1 MDGLSGILKRRP
13 VDFSLSGNT
22 RSAPARRFASK
33 PGQRELEVSTAI
45 ISTPAS
51 RAQSGAPR
59 VVPNPPRLLVTGAT
73 GFLGGAIAAELVVS
87 PHWAITRFLVR
98 ASDRAQGVER
108 IRAALTRF
116 EVAAADLARVSE
128 DQIILGDFRDID
140 AMFAD
145 PANLAQLQTIT
156 HVINGAA
163 IATFSNH
170 PQLWPINVEGTFNFA
185 RRLSETARLVRF
197 VHIGTAMCV
206 GPDAPVPVPEDYVPP
221 TTIRHLVPYTET
233 KVVIEERFK
242 RELPN
247 LPLIQARPTIVVGHS
262 RLGTRPSTSI
272 YWVFRTAQLLE
283 KFTCALTDRIDVV
296 PVDWTARTLVELAL
310 KPTLKYRFYHLSAG
324 PQAASTFA
332 ELDVAMAKGRGVAPL
347 GAKYRQVSY
356 EELAAMRGEYQ
367 ARLGPCNPRIMQRAI
382 KLYGVFAA
390 LNITF
395 RNDHLIDEGIAPPP
409 PFAQYADVCAATAES
424 STIAEQMVADFK

>member
-1 MDGLSGILKRRP
+1 M
-13 VDFSLSGNT
+13 
-22 RSAPARRFASK
+22 
-33 PGQRELEVSTAI
+33 
-45 ISTPAS
+45 
-51 RAQSGAPR
+51 
-59 VVPNPPRLLVTGAT
+59 RLLVTGAT
-73 GFLGGAIAAELVVS
+73 GFLGGAIVAELVAS
-87 PHWAITRFLVR
+87 TYWPNTRLLVR
-98 ASDRAQGVER
+98 ASDRRQGVER
-108 IRAALTRF
+108 VRGALTRF
-116 EVAAADLARVSE
+116 EVDPALLERVTE
-128 DQIILGDFRDID
+128 EQIILGDFRDVEGL
-140 AMFAD
+140 FAD
-145 PANLAQLQTIT
+145 PANLAQLRAIT

-185 RRLSETARLVRF
+185 KKLSETARLVRF

-206 GPDAPVPVPEDYVPP
+206 GPDAPVPVPEDYTPP
-221 TTIRHLVPYTET
+221 DTIRHLVPYTET
-233 KVVIEERFK
+233 KVVIEQRFK
-242 RELPN
+242 RELPD
-247 LPLIQARPTIVVGHS
+247 LPLVQARPTIVVGHS
-262 RLGTRPSTSI
+262 KLGTRPSTSI

-296 PVDWTARTLVELAL
+296 PVDWTAQTLIALAL
-310 KPTLKYRFYHLSAG
+310 KPALKHHFYHLSAG

-347 GAKYRQVSY
+347 GPKYQQVTY

-395 RNDHLIDEGIAPPP
+395 RNDHLIDEGIPPPP
-409 PFAQYADVCAATAES
+409 PFAEYADVCAATAES

>member
-1 MDGLSGILKRRP
+1 MPAIPPVGQDALAQGYNFGSCLPRAHPALS
-13 VDFSLSGNT
+13 VLS
-22 RSAPARRFASK
+22 
-33 PGQRELEVSTAI
+33 
-45 ISTPAS
+45 
-51 RAQSGAPR
+51 
-59 VVPNPPRLLVTGAT
+59 NPPYRLLVTGAT
-73 GFLGGAIAAELVVS
+73 GFLGGAITAELVVS
-87 PHWAITRFLVR
+87 PHWTSTHFLVR
-98 ASDRAQGVER
+98 ADDRRQGVER
-108 IRAALTRF
+108 IRAALIRF
-116 EVAAADLARVSE
+116 EVDASDLARVTE
-128 DQIILGDFRDID
+128 DQIILGDFRDVD
-140 AMFAD
+140 ALFAD
-145 PANLAQLQTIT
+145 PANLAQLKAIT

-185 RRLSETARLVRF
+185 RKLSETARLQRF

-206 GPDAPVPVPEDYVPP
+206 GPDAPVPVPEDYTPP
-221 TTIRHLVPYTET
+221 ATIRHLVPYTET

-247 LPLIQARPTIVVGHS
+247 LPLVQARPTIVVGHS

-296 PVDWTARTLVELAL
+296 PVDWTARTLIALAL
-310 KPTLKYRFYHLSAG
+310 KPTLKHHFYHLSAG

-332 ELDVAMAKGRGVAPL
+332 ELDVAMARGRGVAPL
-347 GAKYRQVSY
+347 GAKYRQATY

-409 PFAQYADVCAATAES
+409 PFAQYADVCAATAEA

>member
-1 MDGLSGILKRRP
+1 MARGYNFGSCLPRAHPALS
-13 VDFSLSGNT
+13 VLS
-22 RSAPARRFASK
+22 
-33 PGQRELEVSTAI
+33 
-45 ISTPAS
+45 
-51 RAQSGAPR
+51 
-59 VVPNPPRLLVTGAT
+59 NPPYRLLVTGAT
-73 GFLGGAIAAELVVS
+73 GFLGGAIIAELVAS
-87 PHWAITRFLVR
+87 SHWTSTRFLVR
-98 ASDRAQGVER
+98 ASDRRQGVER

-116 EVAAADLARVSE
+116 EVSAPELERVTE
-128 DQIILGDFRDID
+128 DQIILGDFRDVD
-140 AMFAD
+140 ALFAD
-145 PANLAQLQTIT
+145 PANLAQLKAIT

-185 RRLSETARLVRF
+185 RKLSETARLQRF

-206 GPDAPVPVPEDYVPP
+206 GPDAPVPVPEDYTPP
-221 TTIRHLVPYTET
+221 AAIRHLVPYTET

-247 LPLIQARPTIVVGHS
+247 LPLVQARPTIVVGHS

-296 PVDWTARTLVELAL
+296 PVDWTARTLIALAL
-310 KPTLKYRFYHLSAG
+310 KPTLKHHFYHLSAG

-332 ELDVAMAKGRGVAPL
+332 ELDMAMAKGRGVAPL
-347 GAKYRQVSY
+347 GAKYRQATY

-409 PFAQYADVCAATAES
+409 PFAQYADVCAATAEA